1 MTTDFPELRV
11 NPYHGAMEAGDSD
24 LLEIEGRCCRLRQ
37 QNADLQDALGKA
49 DTEVRELS
57 HEIASLREMNK
68 SLQKEMGQFM
78 DLKKQVETLK
88 FKVNQNEEAA
98 DIENQLKKDKER
110 RCQQMIERV
119 DQLLTKFDH
128 SQGETVVLKKEVNR
142 LRNQGTSLEE
152 DLQKKRLELQ
162 QKQELAEEKESI
174 TICMTLTLNEYASTI
189 EVLTNKINAL
199 QSKVTKSSQD
209 FFMRTMEESSK
220 LTVHPPDDGTLMHEI
235 LRARLDE
242 ERLEQTEQEK
252 KWGFLGLRLL
262 YTLMLKILWCNIK
275 VAFFSGFFILFL
287 HYLLQLFQDKG
298 LVTQS
303 VFSSGTIELMEHV
316 LQLFL
321 QPISL
326 GLVPT

>member
-209 FFMRTMEESSK
+209 FFMMRSDWNRQNKRKS
-220 LTVHPPDDGTLMHEI
+220 G
-235 LRARLDE
+235 
-242 ERLEQTEQEK
+242 
-252 KWGFLGLRLL
+252 
-262 YTLMLKILWCNIK
+262 
-275 VAFFSGFFILFL
+275 AF
-287 HYLLQLFQDKG
+287 
-298 LVTQS
+298 
-303 VFSSGTIELMEHV
+303 
-316 LQLFL
+316 
-321 QPISL
+321 
-326 GLVPT
+326 

>member
-98 DIENQLKKDKER
+98 DIENQLKKD
-110 RCQQMIERV
+110 
-119 DQLLTKFDH
+119 KFDH